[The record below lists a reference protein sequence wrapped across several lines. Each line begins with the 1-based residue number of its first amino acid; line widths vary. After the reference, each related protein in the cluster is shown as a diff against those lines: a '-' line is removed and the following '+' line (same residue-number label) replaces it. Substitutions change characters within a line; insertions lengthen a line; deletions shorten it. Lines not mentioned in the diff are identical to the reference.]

1 MFWEEEL
8 VSSGSTARLL
18 VLQGPEGCQSS
29 CDGAA
34 PFQACLFNVLSTSKS
49 PAVGRAD
56 DGVAGWSLAS

>member
-1 MFWEEEL
+1 
-8 VSSGSTARLL
+8 L
-18 VLQGPEGCQSS
+18 VLQGPEGYRSW

-34 PFQACLFNVLSTSKS
+34 PLKACLFNVLSTSKS